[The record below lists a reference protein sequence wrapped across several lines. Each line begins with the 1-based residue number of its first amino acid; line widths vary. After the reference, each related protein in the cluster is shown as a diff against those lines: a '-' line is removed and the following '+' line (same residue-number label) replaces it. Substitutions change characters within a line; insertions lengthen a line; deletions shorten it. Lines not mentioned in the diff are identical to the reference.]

1 MTQPPAAP
9 QPVLPVAPRGERRPL
24 PHIVWPLLALALLL
38 IFDFFF
44 VPGFFQF
51 TIRDG
56 RLQSSLVDILN
67 RGVPVM
73 LLAMG
78 MTLVI
83 ATGGVDLS
91 VGSIMAICSAVA
103 ACLIS
108 RPPNSPLSIIDI
120 SSHIYL
126 IVVITMLVGLLLG
139 MWNGALVAFLNLQPI
154 IATLIL
160 MVAGRGIAQ
169 ILTDSQKIEIRS
181 DIFTA
186 ISRGSFLGVRNPIII
201 AAVAFIV
208 MAAFTRLTA
217 AGLFVESVGNNPAA
231 ARIAGIRS
239 SFVKLMA
246 YAITG
251 LLAAVAGIIPA
262 ADIALADPPS
272 CGLNFELDAILAVV
286 IGGTALTGGRFSLLG
301 TIVGAILIQALTT
314 TVLNKG
320 FNPNITL
327 VLKAGVVITVCLL
340 QAPKFRK
347 LANTFVSMLLRIL
360 KWKLKLL
367 GLSGKPA

>member
-1 MTQPPAAP
+1 MTRPPPVP
-9 QPVLPVAPRGERRPL
+9 QPVLPVVPPGERRPL
-24 PHIVWPLLALALLL
+24 PHIVWPLFALALLL

-56 RLQSSLVDILN
+56 RLQGSLIDILN

-91 VGSIMAICSAVA
+91 VGSVMAICSAVA
-103 ACLIS
+103 ACLIA
-108 RPPNSPLSIIDI
+108 RPERSPLSVIDI

-126 IVVITMLVGLLLG
+126 IVFISILVGLMLG
-139 MWNGALVAFLNLQPI
+139 MWNGALVAFLDLQPI

-169 ILTDSQKIEIRS
+169 IFTDSQKIETHS
-181 DIFTA
+181 GVFTA
-186 ISRGSFLGVRNPIII
+186 ISRGSFLGLPRPVSI
-201 AAVAFIV
+201 AALAFIL

-231 ARIAGIRS
+231 ARIAGVRA
-239 SFVKLMA
+239 SFVKVMA

-251 LLAAVAGIIPA
+251 ALAAIAGVIRT
-262 ADIALADPPS
+262 ADIDLADPPG
-272 CGLNFELDAILAVV
+272 CGINHELDAILAVV
-286 IGGTALTGGRFSLLG
+286 IGGTALTGGRFSLVG
-301 TIVGAILIQALTT
+301 TLVGAILIQTLTT

-320 FNPNITL
+320 FNPNMTL
-327 VLKAGVVITVCLL
+327 VLKAGVVIAVCLL

-347 LANTFVSMLLRIL
+347 L
-360 KWKLKLL
+360 L
-367 GLSGKPA
+367 GFPGKSA